1 MKQSNI
7 ALPMINGFKVITLCG
22 STRFKDEFLEAQKRL
37 TLEGNIV
44 ISVGLFGHSGD
55 DVVWTE
61 GVKDMLDR
69 QHLAKIDLADEIFV
83 INVGGYIGDSTRR
96 EIAYAEFK
104 GKTISYLEEPK
115 KASIYDNSI
124 AIVELHDSGK
134 LSDEDWE
141 KACRDFDEKREAL
154 IAEFNACKGPW
165 PYQWDNADVVVCGIL
180 QRFGR
185 TTCDF
190 YDLKYLYEA
199 DSISEIRIKGKGKNE
214 EEQVQSIIDII
225 HNDYMELLQSSG
237 KKVVIKRGP
246 TRASYSKKIVDY
258 LSDLDVMWH
267 EWGATAEEKEVALS
281 IIYVL

>member
-1 MKQSNI
+1 
-7 ALPMINGFKVITLCG
+7 MINGFKVITLCG

-37 TLEGNIV
+37 TLEGNVV
-44 ISVGLFGHSGD
+44 ITVGLFGHSGD

-104 GKTISYLEEPK
+104 GKTISYLEECR

-124 AIVELHDSGK
+124 AIEELHDSGK

-141 KACRDFDEKREAL
+141 KASSDFAEKREAL
-154 IAEFNACKGPW
+154 IAEYNACQGPW
-165 PYQWDNADVVVCGIL
+165 PYQWENIDAVVCGIL

-199 DSISEIRIKGKGKNE
+199 DNIYEIRIKGKGTNE
-214 EEQVQSIIDII
+214 KEQIQSIIDTIR
-225 HNDYMELLQSSG
+225 NDYMDLLQSSE
-237 KKVVIKRGP
+237 KLVVIKIGSI
-246 TRASYSKKIVDY
+246 RATYSKKIVDS
-258 LSDLDVMWH
+258 LTDLNVMWH
-267 EWGATAEEKEVALS
+267 EWGAIAEEKEIALS
-281 IIYVL
+281 IVYVL